1 MRLYKGKTER
11 PKGRHSE
18 CVDCFA
24 IKSRLVED
32 GLRQTNGCSKIAPKG
47 SARAIADTPTW
58 PSPRAA
64 RYPRLEEDI
73 RLVPVQVLPLSFGEG
88 PNINLLAD
96 LYSHLL

>member
-32 GLRQTNGCSKIAPKG
+32 GLRQTHGCSRIAPNRERE
-47 SARAIADTPTW
+47 S
-58 PSPRAA
+58 
-64 RYPRLEEDI
+64 
-73 RLVPVQVLPLSFGEG
+73 
-88 PNINLLAD
+88 
-96 LYSHLL
+96 

>member
-32 GLRQTNGCSKIAPKG
+32 GLRQTNGCSKIAPNRERE
-47 SARAIADTPTW
+47 SYSRH
-58 PSPRAA
+58 
-64 RYPRLEEDI
+64 
-73 RLVPVQVLPLSFGEG
+73 
-88 PNINLLAD
+88 AD
-96 LYSHLL
+96 LALTARRPLPET